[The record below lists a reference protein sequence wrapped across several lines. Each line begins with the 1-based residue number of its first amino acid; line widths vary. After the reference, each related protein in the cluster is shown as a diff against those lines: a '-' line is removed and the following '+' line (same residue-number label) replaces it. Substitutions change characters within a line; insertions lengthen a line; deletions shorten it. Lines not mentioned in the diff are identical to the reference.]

1 MKKWI
6 ALLLTLAMLL
16 ALAACASKSD
26 KKTDPPEEDQ
36 QTVDVQPDAPDAST
50 PSSEPEAPAVEPDA
64 PAATPDEGEKD
75 EDTDDGVADAEGYVI
90 RVSHTDVTLKTEGE
104 TFRLTV
110 WDSNGDDPDTC
121 TYTSADPAVASVDE
135 TGGKVTA
142 VTPGTTTVTAH
153 VEFGGEKKDFDCI
166 VRCRWEAGETEEA
179 PESSVPVSGGTERAS
194 LSDFYSTLQGQYEG
208 LGTMMVLEGELL
220 DNYYPGLSDI
230 ASVEEVLIQETMVS
244 ISNVAV
250 GMVKLSADASK
261 DDVIAVQNI
270 LNARIKTQ
278 ADGGAWYPASCE
290 TWEAGVVTST
300 ANVVGMFV
308 YPDDAQR
315 MADQFILTFGN

>member
-6 ALLLTLAMLL
+6 ALLLITAMLL
-16 ALAACASKSD
+16 SLAACSSKSD
-26 KKTDPPEEDQ
+26 KETDPPEEDQ
-36 QTVDVQPDAPDAST
+36 QTADVQPEAPDVSA
-50 PSSEPEAPAVEPDA
+50 PPSEPDAPAVEPDV
-64 PAATPDEGEKD
+64 PAATPEDEEND
-75 EDTDDGVADAEGYVI
+75 EDTDDTIADAEGYVI
-90 RVSHTDVTLKTEGE
+90 HVSHTDVTLRTEGE

-135 TGGKVTA
+135 TGGEVTA
-142 VTPGTTTVTAH
+142 VAPGTTTITAH
-153 VEFGGEKKDFDCI
+153 VEFSGEKKDFNCI
-166 VRCRWEAGETEEA
+166 VRCKWEAEETEET
-179 PESSVPVSGGTERAS
+179 PESSVPASGGTERAS
-194 LSDFYSTLQGQYEG
+194 LSDFYSTLQGQYDG
-208 LGTMMVLEGELL
+208 LGAMMVMEGELL

-230 ASVEEVLIQETMVS
+230 ASVEEVLIQETMIS

-250 GMVKLSADASK
+250 GLVKLSADASK

-270 LNARIKTQ
+270 LNARITTQ

-290 TWEAGVVTST
+290 TWGAGVVTST
-300 ANVVGMFV
+300 SNVVGMFV
-308 YPDDAQR
+308 YPDDAQK

>member
-1 MKKWI
+1 MKKWL
-6 ALLLTLAMLL
+6 ALLLITAMLL
-16 ALAACASKSD
+16 SLAACSSKSD

-36 QTVDVQPDAPDAST
+36 QTSDVQPEAPDVST
-50 PSSEPEAPAVEPDA
+50 PSSEPDA
-64 PAATPDEGEKD
+64 PAAEPDESAANPEEGGNE
-75 EDTDDGVADAEGYVI
+75 ENTDDTIADAEGYVI
-90 RVSHTDVTLKTEGE
+90 YVSHTDVTLRTEGE

-110 WDSNGDDPDTC
+110 WDSNGDAPDTC
-121 TYTSADPAVASVDE
+121 TYTSADPEVASVDE
-135 TGGKVTA
+135 AGGEVTA
-142 VTPGTTTVTAH
+142 VAPGTTTITAH
-153 VEFGGEKKDFDCI
+153 VEFSGEKKDFDCI
-166 VRCRWEAGETEEA
+166 VRCKWEAGET

-194 LSDFYSTLQGQYEG
+194 LSDFFSTLQGQYDG
-208 LGTMMVLEGELL
+208 LGAMMVMEGELL

-230 ASVEEVLIQETMVS
+230 ASVEEVLIQETMIS
-244 ISNVAV
+244 ISNVAI

-278 ADGGAWYPASCE
+278 ADGGAWYPDSCE
-290 TWEAGVVTST
+290 TWGAGVVTST

-308 YPDDAQR
+308 YPDDAQE